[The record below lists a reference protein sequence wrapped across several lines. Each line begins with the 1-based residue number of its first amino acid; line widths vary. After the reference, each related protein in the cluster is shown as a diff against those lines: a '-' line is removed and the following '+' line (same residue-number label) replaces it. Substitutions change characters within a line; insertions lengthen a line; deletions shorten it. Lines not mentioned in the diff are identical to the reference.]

1 MMDGTFAHQD
11 SHGGGGLITDGATQ
25 WMTAGKGIL
34 HIETPPEELVV
45 SGGLFHGIQLWVNLP
60 AADKW
65 VPPRYQDIRS
75 NQVALLSSADGGAL
89 VRVIAGEVG
98 GHGGPGA
105 THTPMAMVHATVSPG
120 GRLVLPWP
128 REFNA
133 LVYVLAGRGSVG
145 SAGAAVQTGQMV
157 VFGAGDSM
165 VVTADDRQDGA
176 AGQLDI
182 LVLGGRPIREPVA
195 AYGPFVMNTRAE
207 IAQAFE
213 DYEKG
218 KLGTIPA
225 DHIGH

>member
-1 MMDGTFAHQD
+1 
-11 SHGGGGLITDGATQ
+11 
-25 WMTAGKGIL
+25 
-34 HIETPPEELVV
+34 
-45 SGGLFHGIQLWVNLP
+45 
-60 AADKW
+60 
-65 VPPRYQDIRS
+65 
-75 NQVALLSSADGGAL
+75 
-89 VRVIAGEVG
+89 
-98 GHGGPGA
+98 
-105 THTPMAMVHATVSPG
+105 MAMVHATVSPG